1 VNFDFGAFFARH
13 AIDVV
18 FLIIF
23 AVKLLVLSHANLRV
37 KLVASFVLASVIYIG
52 RAVTTQMAA
61 SGTSI
66 VWLLTVAIGIR
77 LVALKIIF
85 TVVDWED

>member
-52 RAVTTQMAA
+52 RAVTIQMAA

-66 VWLLTVAIGIR
+66 AWLLTVAIGIR

-85 TVVDWED
+85 AVVDWED